1 MNKKTIFLLSFLI
14 LSILTSCTDSTEKA
28 ISIETNF
35 NNWYN
40 NNTKQNTKIY
50 SPNAVVIN
58 DEINQTLTID
68 DRCIWCWKCAI
79 IAPQNFAMDYN
90 TLKAV
95 VINQKWMFS
104 SEVSK
109 SIQVCPVDS
118 IHIW

>member
-1 MNKKTIFLLSFLI
+1 MNKKTIFLLSFLV
-14 LSILTSCTDSTEKA
+14 LSILTSCTEQADKS
-28 ISIETNF
+28 ISIETISEDWYLNKIKEPIKV
-35 NNWYN
+35 YN
-40 NNTKQNTKIY
+40 NN
-50 SPNAVVIN
+50 VVLWN

-79 IAPQNFAMDYN
+79 IAPANFTMDYS

-95 VINQKWMFS
+95 VISQKWMFS
-104 SEVSK
+104 WEVSR

>member
-1 MNKKTIFLLSFLI
+1 MNKKTIFLLSFLV
-14 LSILTSCTDSTEKA
+14 LSILTSCTEQADKS
-28 ISIETNF
+28 ISIETISED
-35 NNWYN
+35 WYLDSI
-40 NNTKQNTKIY
+40 KQNTKVY
-50 SPNAVVIN
+50 STDVAVVN

-79 IAPQNFAMDYN
+79 IAPSNFAMDYS

-104 SEVSK
+104 GEVSR